1 MEGRR
6 NIRQRLRADER
17 ERSDVMNKA
26 KSLVRK
32 IDEAEGVVRDAR
44 ERECNTKAVVGLIEE
59 IADLVKELERD

>member
-1 MEGRR
+1 
-6 NIRQRLRADER
+6 
-17 ERSDVMNKA
+17 MNKA